1 MPTECM
7 RHLHEKPGQ
16 AQTRHLV
23 LPFRTL
29 SDWGPPEG
37 RAADLEAQVGGP
49 QTHPGNVFRGSN
61 DAQEKLV
68 YGTS

>member
-23 LPFRTL
+23 LPFRIL

-37 RAADLEAQVGGP
+37 RAADLEAQVGGSP
-49 QTHPGNVFRGSN
+49 DPPR
-61 DAQEKLV
+61 K
-68 YGTS
+68 TSSEEATTSRRH